1 MERVEKTENKRNME
15 AWKLKWVQHFL
26 INTELRQRAQMAW
39 LGQHRV
45 GRMSV
50 HPEGNVQTR
59 GKVLP
64 PAAHCLSVSS
74 ASVTLVLHQLCS
86 CQKGSTKV
94 WDVQEERDVEMR
106 PYCSRARAQVMPSC
120 RAPYAC
126 CTFST
131 LLDPNQQS
139 IYLRLPDFLR
149 SVLHWGRALS
159 FLQDACQAG
168 VTELV
173 SAELQDIIPLF
184 TGVSP

>member
-1 MERVEKTENKRNME
+1 MKKGFTSCSTLSFCELSKYHSRSAPVVLLSEGEYQGVRCTGGKRCRNE
-15 AWKLKWVQHFL
+15 
-26 INTELRQRAQMAW
+26 
-39 LGQHRV
+39 
-45 GRMSV
+45 
-50 HPEGNVQTR
+50 
-59 GKVLP
+59 
-64 PAAHCLSVSS
+64 
-74 ASVTLVLHQLCS
+74 TLLLQS
-86 CQKGSTKV
+86 KS
-94 WDVQEERDVEMR
+94 
-106 PYCSRARAQVMPSC
+106 PSC

-126 CTFST
+126 CTFSM

-173 SAELQDIIPLF
+173 SAEPQDIIPLF